1 LIGNKYL
8 ACCGAT
14 IGVLVALVFGPAAI
28 AAGSAAPT
36 SVTVRVEGLNKELL
50 APRAVTTKTGSITKD
65 GIPKGTCPATSATGA
80 LDVATHHD
88 WGGTY
93 DSKYGLEITSILG
106 EAHPFTSKDYWEIF
120 VNNVPA
126 ATGACALPLHHGEQ
140 LLFAA
145 VPDSGPAEYPLAMIV
160 PSHAVKGHAFTLKVV
175 YYEAKGKAKPL
186 SGATVT
192 VAGQRGKTGK
202 TGKILLTPSHAGTFT
217 FTATHKGYIRSAPV
231 KVKITS

>member
-50 APRAVTTKTGSITKD
+50 APKTVTTKTGSITKD
-65 GIPKGTCPATSATGA
+65 GIPKGTCPASSATGA

-93 DSKYGLEITSILG
+93 DSKYGLELTSILG
-106 EAHPFTSKDYWEIF
+106 EAHPFSSKDYWEIF

-126 ATGACALPLHHGEQ
+126 ATGACALTLHHGEQ

-145 VPDSGPAEYPLAMIV
+145 VSDSGPAEYPLALIV
-160 PSHAVKGHAFTLKVV
+160 PSHAAVGHAFKGEVV
-175 YYEAKGKAKPL
+175 YYDPKGKRKPL
-186 SGATVT
+186 AGATVS
-192 VAGQRGKTGK
+192 VGGHSSKTGSS
-202 TGKILLTPSHAGTFT
+202 GKISLNPGHAGTFT